1 MALIGDLIGFAWRKW
16 VTPNVPSSGE
26 NNPRKAD
33 ILPIGPA
40 IDAAIS
46 TMIAALVLGN
56 AVGKQTRANLYADLA
71 HDADKFGIVVNDGT
85 PEYNGLYIKSGASG
99 TGSWAITA
107 NVLLPASFASIFAA
121 LIADKQDGAPNLD
134 ALAGL
139 TSAANKLA
147 YFTGSGA
154 AALTDLS
161 SFARTLLDDANATG
175 ALTTLGLTAVAR
187 SIAVAA
193 DAAAIRAILDLE
205 PGTDVQAINANLTAL
220 AGLTFAA
227 NKILYLNGAG
237 NLATADVTAAG
248 RALLDD
254 ADATAQRTT
263 LGLGPLA
270 LLASINTANITDG
283 AVTNAKAATMATAR
297 LKGRVTAGTGVQED
311 LTAAQV
317 RALLNVEDGA
327 TADMTGSEIKAAY
340 EGQADTNAFT
350 DTEKT
355 KLAGVEAAADV
366 TDAGNVGS
374 AVHGAAAKA
383 TPVDTDTFAGIDSA
397 ASNVLKKFTWANI
410 KAAMKAHLD
419 TVYQPIATVLTNT
432 TASFTTTLKDKLD
445 SVAANATSNS
455 SDAALRARASHT
467 GTQAISTVDGLED
480 ALNEKA
486 AGTDLTAAVDRLV
499 VQEVTSESLASS
511 VLRPGDAPDLFT
523 SQLTGRSS
531 SRTPIA
537 IGSRYQSDVYGT
549 VLRINGAD
557 IPEDP
562 GYIDVYTRYEI
573 PLGSAD
579 KYAVRWAVERIT
591 PTGDPLGDGVELRIQ
606 NLNKNLNAVSN
617 IRFGGPEVDGH
628 IVSGGD
634 AYPLPDALDAVDE
647 TIVISRT
654 AGDDVHYVVP
664 ATTRYAS
671 IGVRLFKSTGDT
683 GIAELSAENITL
695 AKTVAGDAAAVAS
708 DLADEV
714 EARGAADSALDGRV
728 TAVETGKQAASVN
741 LDGWSALAPS
751 SKQNTSERGQANG
764 YAPLGADS
772 KVPEANQS
780 GIATRAGAGDAG
792 KTMKTNPTGYG
803 DASFLD
809 PMPTLDQIMRRG
821 GSIAAQDPLPI
832 QSGNTGW
839 YIPVTAGVSSI
850 GQVTLDDGNMRMC
863 LFLTNVTLVVGSGD
877 NSLRGD
883 QFTENVNV
891 RSGDLVMFQGEGS
904 GVVRFRVWPGQRSV
918 LQSAGASS
926 AGSTPRLDA
935 DGKTDF
941 STQPKQ
947 YRRRTGGRL
956 VPLLSWGGKGL
967 GLFAL
972 YADGT
977 IKNPMLNAMR
987 RATAPLKTRT
997 KPGGLM
1003 WAVGGK
1009 GKALLGMRDDGE
1021 LVNKTISRIEAQ
1033 AKAAQVCIDVWSDGD
1048 SRADLGLNPGRT
1060 TALGWQWWT
1069 QMASGGRVRF
1079 QDRNFG
1085 LGGDNSQ
1092 QILDSAGSLWGVKP
1106 GWVVCFI
1113 SINDP
1118 PEGNGAA
1125 WSLER
1130 IIAYRDRVLKMGH
1143 KVVFVAETPKGDG
1156 NAAGTYY
1163 AGFVGSQLRHH
1174 LSDRAVLLQQAAIA
1188 GCYIIDPWLDF
1199 IDPLSANC
1207 KAKDGLL
1214 REGLHF
1220 GPPGARLVGLRLAAF
1235 FNQMVPPRSFLP
1247 TTVAD
1252 LYHSE
1257 YVQGSLHLNP
1267 LFQTL
1272 GGTGVA
1278 GANCTGTVAD
1288 GWDAVA
1294 GSGLTGACSVGAAAS
1309 GFGNH
1314 QQIVVGGTGPTSVE
1328 TTDTAGN
1335 LDPRPISVV
1344 LQQTI
1349 MDTTLGVPL
1358 NPGYVVEGDSFQ
1370 AMCYLEADAGIAD
1383 VRGCGLYAWYT
1394 TAAGTFITA
1403 AGEPGVTRPAGQINL
1418 GLPNVAFS
1426 GPMITPE
1433 TKPIVGAPTKAGVFW
1448 ALTGVKYASGV
1459 AIPAS
1464 GTFRISQCKTQ
1475 KVIHGNPL

>member
-1 MALIGDLIGFAWRKW
+1 MALIGDLVGFAWRKW
-16 VTPNVPSSGE
+16 STPNVPSSGE
-26 NNPRKAD
+26 HNPRKAD

-71 HDADKFGIVVNDGT
+71 HDADSFGIVVNDGT
-85 PEYNGLYIKSGASG
+85 PAFNGLYIKSGASG

-107 NVLLPASFASIFAA
+107 NVLLPASFASTFAA
-121 LIADKQDGAPNLD
+121 LIADKQDTAPNLD
-134 ALAGL
+134 ALADL
-139 TSAANKLA
+139 VLANNKLL
-147 YFTGSGA
+147 YVNGSGDWTLA
-154 AALTDLS
+154 DL
-161 SFARTLLDDANATG
+161 
-175 ALTTLGLTAVAR
+175 
-187 SIAVAA
+187 
-193 DAAAIRAILDLE
+193 
-205 PGTDVQAINANLTAL
+205 
-220 AGLTFAA
+220 
-227 NKILYLNGAG
+227 
-237 NLATADVTAAG
+237 TAAG
-248 RALLDD
+248 RALAAA
-254 ADATAQRTT
+254 ADASAQRTA
-263 LGLGPLA
+263 LGLGALA
-270 LLASINTANITDG
+270 LLASVNTANLTDG

-317 RALLNVEDGA
+317 RTLLNVEDGA
-327 TADMTGSEIKAAY
+327 TADMSGAEIKAAY
-340 EGQADTNAFT
+340 EGQGDTNAFT

-355 KLAGVEAAADV
+355 KLAGVETSADV
-366 TDAGNVGS
+366 TDAGNVG
-374 AVHGAAAKA
+374 AVVHAAASKA
-383 TPVDTDTFAGIDSA
+383 APADADTFAGIDSA

-419 TVYQPIATVLTNT
+419 PVYQPVATVLTNT

-445 SVAANATSNS
+445 SVASNATANA
-455 SDAALRARASHT
+455 SDAALRARATHT
-467 GTQAISTVDGLED
+467 GTQAIPTVTGLED

-486 AGTDLTAAVDRLV
+486 ADADLTAAVDRLV
-499 VQEVTSESLASS
+499 VQEVTAASLASS

-523 SQLTGRSS
+523 AQPTGRSA
-531 SRTPIA
+531 SRAPFPFT
-537 IGSRYQSDVYGT
+537 GRYQSDVYGT

-557 IPEDP
+557 IPADP
-562 GYIDVYTRYEI
+562 GYIDIYTRFEI

-579 KYAVRWAVERIT
+579 KYAVRWAFERIT
-591 PTGDPLGDGVELRIQ
+591 ATGDPLGDGVELRIQ

-628 IVSGGD
+628 IVSGGA
-634 AYPLPDALDAVDE
+634 AYPLADALDTVDE
-647 TIVISRT
+647 TIVISRV
-654 AGDDVHYVVP
+654 AADDVHYVVP
-664 ATTRYAS
+664 ASTRYAS
-671 IGVRLFKSTGDT
+671 IGGRLFKSTGDT
-683 GIAELSAENITL
+683 GIGELSATNITL
-695 AKTVAGDAAAVAS
+695 ATTVAGDAAAVAS
-708 DLADEV
+708 DLANEV
-714 EARGAADSALDGRV
+714 ATRDAADSALDGRV
-728 TAVETGKQAASVN
+728 TAVETGKQTTSAN
-741 LDGWSALAPS
+741 LDGWSAVAPS
-751 SKQNTSERGQANG
+751 AKQDTSERGQANG
-764 YAPLGADS
+764 YAPLGVDQ

-780 GIATRAGAGDAG
+780 GIGTRAGAGDAN
-792 KTMKTNPTGYG
+792 KTMRTNATGYG

-809 PMPTLDQIMRRG
+809 PMPSLDQIMRRG
-821 GSIAAQDPLPI
+821 GSIAAIDPLPI
-832 QSGNTGW
+832 QTGPTGW
-839 YIPVTAGVSSI
+839 YIPITAGVPSI
-850 GQVTLDDGNMRMC
+850 SQVTLNDGKMRMC

-877 NSLRGD
+877 NTLRGD
-883 QFTENVNV
+883 QFTENVTV
-891 RSGDLVMFQGEGS
+891 KSGDLVMFQGEGN

-918 LQSAGASS
+918 LESAGAVS
-926 AGSTPRLDA
+926 AGSTPRLDEF
-935 DGKTDF
+935 GKTDF

-947 YRRRTGGRL
+947 YRKRTGGRL

-987 RATAPLKTRT
+987 RATAPLKART

-1048 SRADLGLNPGRT
+1048 SRSDLGINPGRT
-1060 TALGWQWWT
+1060 RAQGWHWWAQLYT
-1069 QMASGGRVRF
+1069 GGRVRF
-1079 QDRNFG
+1079 QDAMFG
-1085 LGGDNSQ
+1085 LGGSNSQ
-1092 QILDSAGSLWGVKP
+1092 QILESAGSLWGAKP
-1106 GWVVCFI
+1106 GWVVCWI

-1118 PEGNGAA
+1118 PEGNGPA
-1125 WSLER
+1125 WTLAR
-1130 IIAYRDRVLKMGH
+1130 ILAYRDRVLKMGH
-1143 KVVFVAETPKGDG
+1143 RVVFIAETPKGDP

-1163 AGFVGSQLRHH
+1163 AGFTGSQLRHH
-1174 LSDRAVLLQQAAIA
+1174 LSDRAALLQQAAIA
-1188 GCYIIDPWLDF
+1188 GCYVIDVWADF
-1199 IDPLSANC
+1199 IDPLSSNA
-1207 KAKDGLL
+1207 KAKAGLL

-1220 GPPGARLVGLRLAAF
+1220 GPPGARVAGMKIAQF
-1235 FNQMVPPRSFLP
+1235 FNQMLPPRSFLP

-1252 LYHSE
+1252 LFHATE
-1257 YVQGSLHLNP
+1257 YEAGSLNANP
-1267 LFQTL
+1267 LFLTT
-1272 GGTGVA
+1272 GGTGIV

-1288 GWDAVA
+1288 GWEAVA

-1314 QQIVVGGTGPTSVE
+1314 QQIVVGGAGPTSVE
-1328 TTDTAGN
+1328 TSDTAGN

-1370 AMCYLEADAGIAD
+1370 AMCHLEADAGITD

-1394 TAAGTFITA
+1394 TAAGTFISA
-1403 AGEPGVTRPAGQINL
+1403 AGEPDVTRPAGQINL

-1426 GPMITPE
+1426 GSMITPE
-1433 TKPIVGAPTKAGVFW
+1433 TKPIVGTPTKAGVFW

-1475 KVIHGNPL
+1475 QVLNDNPL